1 MTNRNNIC
9 KRLLIAHINSNA
21 DLKRSF
27 DFTYHT
33 QKYKLE
39 HILDDI
45 IYVMKYNVPYRALR
59 SKINWQTTYKVYRK
73 LLKFGIFK
81 ATFTELLTKYVK
93 RGNLNKKLKIVST
106 DTTFIMNKK
115 GSEKIG
121 LNRFYYKK
129 KGNKISVITDSN
141 KQILDIAIYKGGK
154 NDGKILENQINRN
167 NILIDKSYDKYKKY
181 FLCDAGYDSK
191 QIHNKLRSLNFVQL
205 IAQNKRGIKNKNLIR
220 RFTKRE
226 YKIYC
231 KRSKV
236 EHVISR
242 LKQLRRINNR
252 YDQLISTYEGYV
264 YLGAIYLS
272 C

>member
-1 MTNRNNIC
+1 MIQKDNIC
-9 KRLLIAHINSNA
+9 KRLLITHINNNRS
-21 DLKRSF
+21 LKKSF
-27 DFTYHT
+27 DFSFHT

-59 SKINWQTTYKVYRK
+59 SKIKWQTTYKVYRK

-81 ATFTELLTKYVK
+81 STFKELLMKYVK
-93 RGNLNKKLKIVST
+93 RGNLNKKLKFVST

-121 LNRFYYKK
+121 LNKFYYKK
-129 KGNKISVITDSN
+129 KGNKISIIIDSN
-141 KQILDIAIYKGGK
+141 KRIIDIGIYKGGK
-154 NDGKILENQINRN
+154 NDCKIIEDQINKID
-167 NILIDKSYDKYKKY
+167 ILTDKIYDRYKKY

-191 QIHNKLRSLNFVQL
+191 RVYQILTNINFKPL
-205 IAQNKRGIKNKNLIR
+205 IAQNKRGIKHKELIR
-220 RFTKRE
+220 RFTRRE

-236 EHVISR
+236 ENVISR
-242 LKQLRRINNR
+242 LKQMRRIYNR
-252 YDQLISTYEGYV
+252 YDGLFTTYEGYV
-264 YLGAIYLS
+264 YLGAIYLT